1 MFFNNKM
8 TFYTVE
14 EVSENNTKESCW
26 IVANNNV
33 YDVTKFISHH
43 PGGKFVILSKAG
55 TDVTEIF
62 KWHSTHAKELWKPYK
77 IGKLKIPSNC
87 CF

>member
-14 EVSENNTKESCW
+14 EVSKNNTKERCW
-26 IVANNNV
+26 VVANNNV
-33 YDVTKFISHH
+33 YDVTKFISSH
-43 PGGKFVILSKAG
+43 PGGEFVILSKAG
-55 TDVTEIF
+55 VDVTKIF
-62 KWHSTHAKELWKPYK
+62 KWHSNHAKELWKPYK
-77 IGKLKIPSNC
+77 IGKLKILSNC